1 MTPPKPMPRF
11 RAALKSLAQGLLL
24 ACAVS
29 IVPPASAAPDEELL
43 GRAQGYPVGTA
54 TNWLSEP
61 GVRVGSFT
69 HQAEIAELMG
79 WKVRTLSPGSRTMPL
94 PHAARTP
101 PYRWNIDALR
111 NLTVDD
117 YLARQRIMGLIV
129 IKDGVVQLERYQYG
143 RGAGDRFVSH
153 SMAKSLVSLA
163 VGLALQERRLHS
175 LDDPAQRY
183 DAALDDTLYGA
194 TSLRDLLRMGSG
206 ARFEERYDGRDDL
219 EQFGLLVARQGIELA
234 ARSVSERAAPAGQR
248 FNYASPE
255 TLMLAAAVTNAVGMN
270 LSAYLEAR
278 LWQPMGAE
286 STAQWLTDRTGLEL
300 ASGNFN
306 ATLRDYARL
315 GWLLANDGLRPDTGE
330 QILPRDYLLEAT
342 DATRLSPPF
351 APKQATRYLGY
362 GYQFWL
368 YPGRVRR
375 FAMLGVYGQMI
386 VVDPDLKL
394 VMVQTAANAT
404 PKPEAT
410 TLARE
415 ADAFWRGL
423 VDYYGGRW

>member
-1 MTPPKPMPRF
+1 VTGRT
-11 RAALKSLAQGLLL
+11 QCLLL
-24 ACAVS
+24 AWVLLAAT
-29 IVPPASAAPDEELL
+29 PAFAAPDEERL

-54 TNWLSEP
+54 ANWFSDER
-61 GVRVGSFT
+61 VRVGSFT
-69 HQAEIAELMG
+69 HQAEIPDVLG
-79 WKVRTLSPGSRTMPL
+79 GKVRTLAPGDRPMPL
-94 PHAARTP
+94 TRAARTP
-101 PYRWNIDALR
+101 SYRWNIDAAR

-129 IKDGVVQLERYQYG
+129 IKDGVVQLERYQYE
-143 RGAGDRFVSH
+143 RSAADRFVSQ

-163 VGLALQERRLHS
+163 VGLALHDGKLRS

-183 DAALDDTLYGA
+183 DAALEGTLYGT

-219 EQFGLLVARQGIELA
+219 EQFSALVANSGIELA
-234 ARSVSERAAPAGQR
+234 ARSVSERAAPPGQR

-270 LSAYLEAR
+270 LSGYLELR

-286 STAQWLTDRTGLEL
+286 SAAYWRTDRTGLEV

-315 GWLLANDGLRPDTGE
+315 GVLLANDGQRPDTGE
-330 QILPRDYLLEAT
+330 QVLPRDYLLEAT
-342 DATRLSPPF
+342 DATRVAPPF
-351 APKQATRYLGY
+351 APRRATRYFGY

-375 FAMLGVYGQMI
+375 FAMLGVFGQMI
-386 VVDPDLKL
+386 VVDPELKL

-404 PKPEAT
+404 PKTEAT